1 MSPARKYMAAYITRP
16 ANQRLPVILLFC
28 LVLLAAFP
36 ARAETFSRKTP
47 VVLAVERA
55 GPAVVNISTRQTVS
69 GRAGPFRSFEGDDLF
84 SWFFRDFFEPSR
96 RPERTRTSL
105 GSGVIIDGEKGFILT
120 NEHVVGQG
128 TRIMVSLGDERE
140 YKAELV
146 GSDPDS
152 DLAVLQ
158 IKTEKKIPA
167 LAMGDSSSLMIGE
180 TVIAIGNPFGLTHT
194 VTTGVISAVNRSLRA
209 GDRVYRDFIQ
219 TDASINPGNSG
230 GPLLNINGQLI
241 GINTAIYDK
250 AEGIGFAIPIN
261 RAKRII
267 QDLISYGEVHP
278 AWLGLSLQTLDARL
292 ARYFRTSATG
302 GALIT
307 GLDSDGPAAGS
318 GLKRGDVIVNLGQRQ
333 VKSVDDYEDI
343 LKSHTAREKIELTAL
358 RQEHSLT
365 FIIQARTFPLK
376 KAGKLGWDRYGLVV
390 AEARK
395 KGRVVIDR
403 VRPESPAGRIGLKT
417 GDIIHQIN
425 EIKIVS
431 KESYLKAM
439 AKYRFRLGISA
450 IVQRGRTAYR
460 ITLRP

>member
-1 MSPARKYMAAYITRP
+1 MTAYTTRP
-16 ANQRLPVILLFC
+16 ANFRLTIILLFG
-28 LVLLAAFP
+28 LVFLTAFP
-36 ARAETFSRKTP
+36 GRAETFSRKTP

-55 GPAVVNISTRQTVS
+55 GPAVVNISTSQAAS
-69 GRAGPFRSFEGDDLF
+69 GRAGPFRPFGSDDLF
-84 SWFFRDFFEPSR
+84 SSFFRDFFEPSR
-96 RPERTRTSL
+96 RPERPRTSL

-128 TRIMVSLGDERE
+128 RIMVSLGDERE

-158 IKTEKKIPA
+158 IKTEKKLPA

-278 AWLGLSLQTLDARL
+278 AWLGLSVQTLDARL
-292 ARYFRTSATG
+292 ARYFRVSAPG

-307 GLDSDGPAAGS
+307 SLDSDGPAAGS
-318 GLKRGDVIVNLGQRQ
+318 GLKQGDVIVNLGQRQ
-333 VKSVDDYEDI
+333 VKSVNDYEDI

-358 RQEHSLT
+358 RRGNSLT

-390 AEARK
+390 AEAGK

-403 VRPESPAGRIGLKT
+403 VRLESPAGRIGLKA

>member
-1 MSPARKYMAAYITRP
+1 MSPARKYMPAYITRP
-16 ANQRLPVILLFC
+16 ANPRLTIILLFC

-36 ARAETFSRKTP
+36 AQAETFSRKTP

-55 GPAVVNISTRQTVS
+55 RPAVVNISTSQAVS
-69 GRAGPFRSFEGDDLF
+69 GRPGPFRSFEGDDLF

-96 RPERTRTSL
+96 RPGMTRTSL

-128 TRIMVSLGDERE
+128 TRIRVSLGDERE

-158 IKTEKKIPA
+158 IKTEKKLPA

-194 VTTGVISAVNRSLRA
+194 VTTGVISAVNRSLRT

-278 AWLGLSLQTLDARL
+278 AWLGLSVQTLNARL
-292 ARYFRTSATG
+292 ARYFRASATG

-307 GLDSDGPAAGS
+307 DVDADGPAAGS
-318 GLKRGDVIVNLGQRQ
+318 GLKQGDVIVKLGRRQ

-343 LKSHTAREKIELTAL
+343 IKSHTAREKIELTAM
-358 RQEHSLT
+358 RQERSLT
-365 FIIQARTFPLK
+365 FIIQARIFPLK

-390 AEARK
+390 AETRK
-395 KGRVVIDR
+395 KGRVVIDQ
-403 VRPESPAGRIGLKT
+403 VRSGSPAGRIGLKP